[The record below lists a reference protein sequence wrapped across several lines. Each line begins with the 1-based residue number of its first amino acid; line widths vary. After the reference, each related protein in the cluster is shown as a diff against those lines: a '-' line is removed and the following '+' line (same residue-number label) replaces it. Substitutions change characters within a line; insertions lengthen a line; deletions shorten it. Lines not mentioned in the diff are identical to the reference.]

1 MNFLKK
7 HFIQVQCLIVFI
19 YCFSFAYAET
29 ARGQEMD
36 LKGEIHAKY
45 SKKMF
50 SCSLQ
55 GTPLAE
61 QLAAL
66 MLDLFNS
73 ADGQLRFMVTPDL
86 LEKTRTEQHVE
97 LLLEKPF
104 VTTPVAIAGQE
115 IMVSKLLIPLE
126 GKFAWTPGQR
136 CMLYYGNPEI
146 EEFNVLTNIPSA
158 SEHKRFIEL
167 LKKLEAVE
175 YHQ

>member
-7 HFIQVQCLIVFI
+7 HLIQVQWLVVFI
-19 YCFSFAYAET
+19 CCFSFAYAET
-29 ARGQEMD
+29 ARGQEVY
-36 LKGEIHAKY
+36 LKGEIDAKY

-55 GTPLAE
+55 SSPLAE

-86 LEKTRTEQHVE
+86 LKKTRKEQHVE
-97 LLLEKPF
+97 LLLEKPV

-115 IMVSKLLIPLE
+115 IMVTRLLLPLE

-136 CMLYYGNPEI
+136 CMFYYGNPEI
-146 EEFNVLTNIPSA
+146 DEFNVLTSTPSA
-158 SEHKRFIEL
+158 SEYKRFIEL
-167 LKKLEAVE
+167 LKKLEAVK
-175 YHQ
+175 YPQ